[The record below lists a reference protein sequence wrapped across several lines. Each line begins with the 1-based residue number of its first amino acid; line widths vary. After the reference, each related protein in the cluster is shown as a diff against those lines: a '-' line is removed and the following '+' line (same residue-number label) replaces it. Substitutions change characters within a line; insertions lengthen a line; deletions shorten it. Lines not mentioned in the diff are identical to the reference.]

1 MAFETIKAMK
11 DQGFV
16 NQDLSYDK
24 LEYNYIKAV
33 NGELLKIFSKMG
45 ISTLQSYQGA
55 QIFEILGIGKDVVDT
70 YFTGS
75 ISRIGGISL
84 DIIAKEALIKH
95 SSGYQLLKQESPKL
109 EVGGIYQW
117 KQRGEEHLFNPA
129 TIHLLQQATRQNDYA
144 VYKKYAQLIDDQSKK
159 TITLR
164 GLLKFKS
171 SSAISIDEVEPI
183 ENILARFATGAM
195 SFGSISF
202 EAHTTLAIAMNRIG
216 GKSNTGEG
224 GEDPIR
230 FEKMA
235 NGDSMNSAIKQVASG
250 RFGVTANYLTNAKE
264 LQIKMAQGAKP
275 GEGGQLPGH
284 KVDDWIGKTRHSTP
298 GVGLISPPPHHDIY
312 SIEDLAQLIFDL
324 KNANRAARISVKLV
338 SEAGVGTIAAGVAKA
353 HADHILIAGYDG
365 GTGAS
370 PLSSIRHAGL
380 PWELG
385 LAETH
390 QTLVKNKLRGR
401 VTIQADGQIKTGKDI
416 AVAALLGAE
425 EFGVATAALV
435 TAGCIMMRKCHLN
448 TCPVGVA
455 TTNPELRALY
465 TGQAEHVVNLFH
477 FLAQE
482 LREIMAEL
490 GFRKLEEMVGRVD
503 LLEMKD
509 LSSHWKFKNLDLSPI
524 LAPAVLSDGVA
535 LFKSEE
541 QDHGLSEQIDWEL
554 LKIAQP
560 ALEKAKSVFAELDI
574 INVNR
579 SVGTIL
585 SNEITKKYG
594 AKGLPSDT
602 IHVKFKGTAG
612 QSFGAFSVKGIKF
625 EIEGDANDYVGKGL
639 CGATLV
645 AYPSSEASF
654 KASENSIIGN
664 VSFYGATSGEA
675 YLAGMAGERFC
686 VRNSG
691 AKVVVEGIG
700 DHGCEY
706 MTGGLVIILG
716 DTGRNFGA
724 GMSGGVAYI
733 LDEQN
738 KFDAKVNREMV
749 EISELTPE
757 DKNIILMFLEKHVAL
772 TGSVK
777 GKQVFDNFN
786 ALASQFK
793 KVLPV
798 DYKNA
803 LSSRNLT
810 ISDVL
815 ADKDRVYQNIQVD
828 LK

>member
-1 MAFETIKAMK
+1 
-11 DQGFV
+11 
-16 NQDLSYDK
+16 LSYEK

-55 QIFEILGIGKDVVDT
+55 QIFEILGIAKEVVDL
-70 YFTGS
+70 YFSGS
-75 ISRIGGISL
+75 ISRINGIDL
-84 DIIAKEALIKH
+84 DTIAKEALVKH
-95 SSGYQLLKQESPKL
+95 QAGYELLKSEYPKL

-129 TIHLLQQATRQNDYA
+129 TIHLLQQATKSNDYS
-144 VYKKYAQLIDDQSKK
+144 VYKKYAKIIDDQTKK
-159 TITLR
+159 AITLR
-164 GLLKFKS
+164 GLLRFKS
-171 SSAISIDEVEPI
+171 TQSISIDEVEPI
-183 ENILARFATGAM
+183 ENILKRFATGAM
-195 SFGSISF
+195 SFGSISY

-230 FEKMA
+230 FETMA

-401 VTIQADGQIKTGKDI
+401 VTVQTDGQIKTGRDI
-416 AVAALLGAE
+416 AIAALLGAE

-455 TTNPELRALY
+455 TQNPELRALY
-465 TGQAEHVVNLFH
+465 TGKPEDVVNLFH
-477 FLAQE
+477 FLAQDM
-482 LREIMAEL
+482 REIMAEL
-490 GFRKLEEMVGRVD
+490 GFKTLDEMVGRVD
-503 LLEMKD
+503 LLEMAD
-509 LSSHWKFKNLDLSPI
+509 LSNHWKFKHVDLSPI
-524 LAPAVLSDGVA
+524 LSFAPREEGVSVV
-535 LFKSEE
+535 KSEE
-541 QDHGLSEQIDWEL
+541 QDHGLEDQLDWQILALAKDALSSQKAVFGEL
-554 LKIAQP
+554 P
-560 ALEKAKSVFAELDI
+560 I

-579 SVGTIL
+579 SVGTII

-594 AKGLPSDT
+594 EKGLPANT
-602 IHVKFKGTAG
+602 IHMKFKGTAG
-612 QSFGAFSVKGIKF
+612 QSFGAFSVKGLKL
-625 EIEGDANDYVGKGL
+625 EIEGDANDYIGKGM
-639 CGATLV
+639 CGSTII
-645 AYPSSEASF
+645 AYPSEFATF
-654 KASENSIIGN
+654 NAAENSIVGN

-706 MTGGLVIILG
+706 MTGGLVVILG
-716 DTGRNFGA
+716 STGRNFGA

-733 LDEQN
+733 LDEKN
-738 KFDAKVNREMV
+738 DFEAKVNREMV
-749 EISELTPE
+749 EITELTPE
-757 DKNIILMFLEKHVAL
+757 DVSIVRMYVEKHVEL
-772 TGSVK
+772 TNSTK
-777 GKQVFDNFN
+777 GKSILDNF
-786 ALASQFK
+786 ASSISLFK
-793 KVLPV
+793 KVLPI
-798 DYKNA
+798 DYRNA
-803 LSSRNLT
+803 LTSRNLT

-815 ADKDRVYQNIQVD
+815 NDKDRVYQDIQIE
-828 LK
+828 LKK

>member
-1 MAFETIKAMK
+1 
-11 DQGFV
+11 
-16 NQDLSYDK
+16 
-24 LEYNYIKAV
+24 
-33 NGELLKIFSKMG
+33 
-45 ISTLQSYQGA
+45 
-55 QIFEILGIGKDVVDT
+55 
-70 YFTGS
+70 
-75 ISRIGGISL
+75 
-84 DIIAKEALIKH
+84 
-95 SSGYQLLKQESPKL
+95 
-109 EVGGIYQW
+109 
-117 KQRGEEHLFNPA
+117 
-129 TIHLLQQATRQNDYA
+129 
-144 VYKKYAQLIDDQSKK
+144 
-159 TITLR
+159 
-164 GLLKFKS
+164 
-171 SSAISIDEVEPI
+171 
-183 ENILARFATGAM
+183 
-195 SFGSISF
+195 
-202 EAHTTLAIAMNRIG
+202 
-216 GKSNTGEG
+216 
-224 GEDPIR
+224 
-230 FEKMA
+230 
-235 NGDSMNSAIKQVASG
+235 
-250 RFGVTANYLTNAKE
+250 
-264 LQIKMAQGAKP
+264 
-275 GEGGQLPGH
+275 
-284 KVDDWIGKTRHSTP
+284 
-298 GVGLISPPPHHDIY
+298 LISPPPHHDIY

-324 KNANRAARISVKLV
+324 KNANREARISVKLV

-455 TTNPELRALY
+455 TQNPELRALY
-465 TGQAEHVVNLFH
+465 TGQADHVVNLFH

-490 GFRKLEEMVGRVD
+490 GFRRLEEMVGRVD

-509 LSSHWKFKNLDLSPI
+509 LTGHWKFKNVDLSPI
-524 LAPAVLSDGVA
+524 LAPAVLEEGVA
-535 LFKSEE
+535 VYKSEE
-541 QDHGLSEQIDWEL
+541 QDHGLADQLDWEL
-554 LKIAQP
+554 LKMAQP
-560 ALEKAKSVFAELDI
+560 AIDKGQVVNGELAI

-594 AKGLPSDT
+594 EKGLPTDT
-602 IHVKFKGTAG
+602 INIKFKGTAG

-645 AYPSSEASF
+645 AYPSPDASF
-654 KASENSIIGN
+654 KAAENSIVGN

-716 DTGRNFGA
+716 NTGRNFGA

-738 KFDAKVNREMV
+738 TFEAKVNREMV
-749 EISELTPE
+749 EITELTPE
-757 DKNIILMFLEKHVAL
+757 DKNIILMYLEKHVGL

-793 KVLPV
+793 KVLPI

-803 LSSRNLT
+803 LSSRKLS

-815 ADKDRVYQNIQVD
+815 ADKDRVYQDIKVD

>member
-1 MAFETIKAMK
+1 MK
-11 DQGFV
+11 TYQKV
-16 NQDLSYDK
+16 LN
-24 LEYNYIKAV
+24 
-33 NGELLKIFSKMG
+33 LLG
-45 ISTLQSYQGA
+45 
-55 QIFEILGIGKDVVDT
+55 
-70 YFTGS
+70 
-75 ISRIGGISL
+75 RI
-84 DIIAKEALIKH
+84 
-95 SSGYQLLKQESPKL
+95 
-109 EVGGIYQW
+109 
-117 KQRGEEHLFNPA
+117 
-129 TIHLLQQATRQNDYA
+129 
-144 VYKKYAQLIDDQSKK
+144 
-159 TITLR
+159 
-164 GLLKFKS
+164 
-171 SSAISIDEVEPI
+171 AI
-183 ENILARFATGAM
+183 
-195 SFGSISF
+195 
-202 EAHTTLAIAMNRIG
+202 
-216 GKSNTGEG
+216 
-224 GEDPIR
+224 
-230 FEKMA
+230 
-235 NGDSMNSAIKQVASG
+235 
-250 RFGVTANYLTNAKE
+250 
-264 LQIKMAQGAKP
+264 
-275 GEGGQLPGH
+275 
-284 KVDDWIGKTRHSTP
+284 
-298 GVGLISPPPHHDIY
+298 
-312 SIEDLAQLIFDL
+312 
-324 KNANRAARISVKLV
+324 
-338 SEAGVGTIAAGVAKA
+338 
-353 HADHILIAGYDG
+353 
-365 GTGAS
+365 
-370 PLSSIRHAGL
+370 
-380 PWELG
+380 
-385 LAETH
+385 
-390 QTLVKNKLRGR
+390 
-401 VTIQADGQIKTGKDI
+401 
-416 AVAALLGAE
+416 AALLGAE

-455 TTNPELRALY
+455 TQNPQLRALY
-465 TGQAEHVVNLFH
+465 TGQADHVVNLFH

-509 LSSHWKFKNLDLSPI
+509 LSGHWKFKNLDLKPI
-524 LAPAVLSDGVA
+524 LAPAALSEGVA
-535 LFKSEE
+535 VFKSEE
-541 QDHGLSEQIDWEL
+541 QDHGLADQLDWEL

-560 ALEKAKSVFAELDI
+560 ALDNKAKVSGELDI

-594 AKGLPSDT
+594 EKGLPADT
-602 IHVKFKGTAG
+602 IHIKFKGTAG
-612 QSFGAFSVKGIKF
+612 QSFGAFSVKGIQF
-625 EIEGDANDYVGKGL
+625 EIEGDANDYIGKGL

-645 AYPSSEASF
+645 AYPSPLASF
-654 KASENSIIGN
+654 KASENSIVGN

-716 DTGRNFGA
+716 NTGRNFGA

-738 KFDAKVNREMV
+738 TFDAKVNREMV
-749 EISELTPE
+749 EITELTPE
-757 DKNIILMFLEKHVAL
+757 DKNIILMYLEKHVAL

-803 LSSRNLT
+803 LSSRKLS

-815 ADKDRVYQNIQVD
+815 ADKDRVYQDIKVD

>member
-1 MAFETIKAMK
+1 
-11 DQGFV
+11 
-16 NQDLSYDK
+16 
-24 LEYNYIKAV
+24 V

-55 QIFEILGIGKDVVDT
+55 QIFEILGLGKEVVDT

-75 ISRIGGISL
+75 ISRIGGINL
-84 DIIAKEALIKH
+84 DTIAKEALIKH

-129 TIHLLQQATRQNDYA
+129 TIHLLQQATKQNDYS

-159 TITLR
+159 SITLR
-164 GLLKFKS
+164 GLLKFKTAKS
-171 SSAISIDEVEPI
+171 ISIDEVEPV

-195 SFGSISF
+195 SFGSISY

-250 RFGVTANYLTNAKE
+250 RFGVTAHYLTNAKE

-284 KVDDWIGKTRHSTP
+284 KVDDWIGKTRNSTP

-455 TTNPELRALY
+455 TQNPELRALY
-465 TGQAEHVVNLFH
+465 TGQADHVVNLFH

-490 GFRKLEEMVGRVD
+490 GFRRLEDMVGRVD

-509 LSSHWKFKNLDLSPI
+509 LSNHWKFKNVDLNPI
-524 LAPAVLSDGVA
+524 LAPAVLSEGVA
-535 LFKSEE
+535 VYKSEE
-541 QDHGLSEQIDWEL
+541 QDHGLEDQLDWEL
-554 LKIAQP
+554 LKIAKP
-560 ALEKAKSVFAELDI
+560 AIEKGEVVHGELDI

-594 AKGLPSDT
+594 EKGLAADT
-602 IHVKFKGTAG
+602 INIKFKGTAG

-645 AYPSSEASF
+645 AYPSPLASF
-654 KASENSIIGN
+654 KASENSIVGN

-716 DTGRNFGA
+716 NTGRNFGA

-738 KFDAKVNREMV
+738 TFDAKVNREMV
-749 EISELTPE
+749 EITDLTPE
-757 DKNIILMFLEKHVAL
+757 DKNIILMYLEKHVAL

-777 GKQVFDNFN
+777 GKQVYDNFS

-793 KVLPV
+793 KVLPI

-803 LSSRNLT
+803 LSSRQLS

-815 ADKDRVYQNIQVD
+815 ADKDRVYQDIKVD